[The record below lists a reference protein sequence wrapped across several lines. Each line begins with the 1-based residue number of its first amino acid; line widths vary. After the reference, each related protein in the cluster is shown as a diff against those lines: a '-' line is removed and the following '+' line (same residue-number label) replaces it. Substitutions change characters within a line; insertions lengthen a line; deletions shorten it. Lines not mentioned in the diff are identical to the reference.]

1 MWTIEHAILFLLIA
15 LPISLGVMT
24 LLAKLEIDKDK
35 NDRSWSN
42 ITYYRNVKPVWFCY
56 RGSNCYGLVYILHIY
71 ICYPKHNRE
80 IRQSTIYHYL
90 TNW

>member
-35 NDRSWSN
+35 NDRS
-42 ITYYRNVKPVWFCY
+42 
-56 RGSNCYGLVYILHIY
+56 
-71 ICYPKHNRE
+71 
-80 IRQSTIYHYL
+80 
-90 TNW
+90 